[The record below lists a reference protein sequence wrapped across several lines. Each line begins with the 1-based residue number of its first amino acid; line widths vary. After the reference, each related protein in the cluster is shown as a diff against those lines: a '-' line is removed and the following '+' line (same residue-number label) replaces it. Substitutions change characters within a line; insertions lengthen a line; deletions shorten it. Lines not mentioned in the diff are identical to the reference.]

1 MKRNEKTR
9 KLVESALMIA
19 LGTVL
24 SILPIV
30 EMPYGG
36 SVTVASMLPCLLIAY
51 RHGTL
56 WGLGTGAVY
65 AILQQ
70 LLGLK
75 NLTYFTTW
83 QSVVA
88 IVLLDY
94 LLAFVV
100 IGLGGIFRK
109 AIPHQA
115 MSLSAGALLACVLRY
130 ICHVISGAT
139 VWAGLSI
146 PTEAAL
152 AYSFGYNATYMIPET
167 IVLVLVAYYL
177 GSVMDFRR
185 ELPVRMLQDTGCK
198 EATTLNA
205 IAVLLGV
212 VAAIVDVS
220 LIFANLQN
228 PKSGS
233 FDITMLTAKPFV
245 ESFWLT
251 VVIVTA
257 VALAGIAV
265 LLLRRRT
272 LLHAKAA
279 DAE

>member
-1 MKRNEKTR
+1 MKRNEKTK

-65 AILQQ
+65 ALLQQ

-88 IVLLDY
+88 IILLDY

-100 IGLGGIFRK
+100 IGLGGVFRK
-109 AIPHQA
+109 RIANQA
-115 MSLSAGALLACVLRY
+115 LSLSAGALLACVLRY
-130 ICHVISGAT
+130 ACHVISGAT

-152 AYSFGYNATYMIPET
+152 VYSFGYNATYMIPET

-177 GSVMDFRR
+177 GSVMDFNR
-185 ELPVRMLQDTGCK
+185 ELPVRKLQDTGCK
-198 EATTLNA
+198 EAAILNA

-212 VAAIVDVS
+212 VAAIIDVS

-228 PKSGS
+228 PESGS
-233 FDITMLTAKPFV
+233 FDITMLTAEPFV

-251 VVIVTA
+251 VVVITA

-265 LLLRRRT
+265 LLLRRRA
-272 LLHAKAA
+272 LLRAKDAA
-279 DAE
+279 